1 MNLVVRKTINYG
13 TLLEDEVNIQVA
25 GQVVDCQVLPVQ
37 AHVGEEVQLV
47 AVVLH
52 NGRVLG
58 EQVGVGPGTI
68 CARGDWPAGLR
79 RRLGDLIS

>member
-1 MNLVVRKTINYG
+1 M
-13 TLLEDEVNIQVA
+13 A

-68 CARGDWPAGLR
+68 CARGDRPAGL
-79 RRLGDLIS
+79 